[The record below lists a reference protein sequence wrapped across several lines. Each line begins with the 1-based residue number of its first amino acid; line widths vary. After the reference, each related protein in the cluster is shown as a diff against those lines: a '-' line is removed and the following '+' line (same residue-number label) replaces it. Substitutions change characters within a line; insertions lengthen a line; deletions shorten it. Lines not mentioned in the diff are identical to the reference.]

1 MKNKILSLYLLI
13 TFTSLL
19 FCNCDDL
26 SNPTD
31 CENFDY
37 CTWKTT
43 TSICEEK
50 HRFTPVYLYHTV
62 NPYNSM
68 GINITSA
75 TIDGI
80 DLEAGDEIGLF
91 DGQLCVG
98 ATVVTETISTNNI
111 EAINA
116 SKHDPTTTEIN
127 GFNDGNPIIFRIW
140 DSSAGKEGIV
150 PLDGIN
156 YLQGEGIYSQLNSAY
171 VELTCSAG
179 DLANKNMAY
188 PENFQLKNVYPNPFN
203 PTTNIT
209 YELSENSNVKME
221 IYDLSGKLISSLVN
235 KFQPLGLYSINW
247 NAKSQPSGIYI
258 LQLTTNDLVETQK
271 ITYVK

>member
-1 MKNKILSLYLLI
+1 MKRKILSLYLLI

-19 FCNCDDL
+19 FCN
-26 SNPTD
+26 
-31 CENFDY
+31 
-37 CTWKTT
+37 
-43 TSICEEK
+43 
-50 HRFTPVYLYHTV
+50 RFTPAYLEHSD

-68 GINITSA
+68 GIFITSA
-75 TIDGI
+75 TIDGV

-98 ATVVTETISTNNI
+98 ALVVTETITIDDMETVYTS
-111 EAINA
+111 
-116 SKHDPTTTEIN
+116 SHDPSVSEIN
-127 GFNDGNPIIFRIW
+127 GFNAGNPITFRIW
-140 DSSAGKEGIV
+140 DSSASKEGIV
-150 PLDGIN
+150 PSAGIN
-156 YLQGEGIYSQLNSAY
+156 YLQGVGIYSELGSAY

-179 DLANKNMAY
+179 DLASKNMAY
-188 PENFQLKNVYPNPFN
+188 PDNFQLKNVYPNPFN

-235 KFQPLGLYSINW
+235 EFQPFGLYSINW
-247 NAKSQPSGIYI
+247 DAKSQPSGIYF
-258 LQLTTNDLVETQK
+258 LQLTTNNLVETQK